1 MTITILGKGAW
12 GQAVGRVAERNGHAV
27 HYLHHTDAPAWP
39 AEGCDYV
46 FCALPV
52 QHIRET
58 IARYPAPGVPVLSL
72 SKGLEISTGQRVSQI
87 IRDVWPDAAVG
98 ALSGPSFAKDV
109 MADLPVTC
117 VIAAEDEGLA
127 TAFQDLLHQPSF
139 RLYRRT
145 DLVGVEVAGALKNVY
160 AIAGGICQG
169 LHLGESA
176 FAGLITRCL
185 VEMTRIGLS
194 AGGRAETFSGL
205 SGMGDLLLTAMSEK
219 SRNHRVGRL
228 MAQGLPLDEA
238 LACLGGVSEGVPT
251 ADAVHRNSAI
261 AADAKPIAT
270 EMYRVLYEAKPLKEV
285 IRDLLERDPKSE
297 GV

>member
-1 MTITILGKGAW
+1 MNIAILGQGAW
-12 GQAVGRVAERNGHAV
+12 GRAVGHATAHRGHTITFIS
-27 HYLHHTDAPAWP
+27 HDEPPDWP
-39 AEGCDYV
+39 AGGCDYV
-46 FCALPV
+46 LVALPV

-58 IARYPAPGVPVLSL
+58 LQRFPAPGVPVLSL
-72 SKGLEISTGQRVSQI
+72 SKGLEIATGQRVSQI
-87 IRDVWPDAAVG
+87 IGEVWPGAAVG

-117 VIAAEDEGLA
+117 VIAAEDEALA
-127 TAFQDLLHQPSF
+127 TEFQELLHQPAF

-169 LHLGESA
+169 LELGESA

-228 MAQGLPLDEA
+228 MAQGMPLAEVLDA
-238 LACLGGVSEGVPT
+238 VGGVSEGVPT
-251 ADAVHRNSAI
+251 ADAVHRNDAI

-270 EMYRVLYEAKPLKEV
+270 EMYRILYENKPLAQA
-285 IRDLLERDPKSE
+285 IRELLERDPKSE